1 MKASILCFYW
11 RIFKYSQIRF
21 PIWILAAIVACWYI
35 AAVRVRLEAEYVN
48 RSLLTILTKTLVGIF
63 ECHPVSGFWERFSP
77 THPTTPNC
85 PVDSNKYFDGNAIPN
100 IITDAAIL
108 VLPLPFIWTLQLR
121 RAQKV
126 ALTGI
131 FTLGLL

>member
-1 MKASILCFYW
+1 MCD
-11 RIFKYSQIRF
+11 
-21 PIWILAAIVACWYI
+21 
-35 AAVRVRLEAEYVN
+35 
-48 RSLLTILTKTLVGIF
+48 
-63 ECHPVSGFWERFSP
+63 PVSGFWERYSP
-77 THPTTPNC
+77 TNPTTPRC

-121 RAQKV
+121 RSQKV

-131 FTLGLL
+131 FALGLL